1 VVKQRDYLMDQQR
14 EEIATEAK
22 LKEKNT

>member
-1 VVKQRDYLMDQQR
+1 MYEVVVKQRDYLMDQQR
-14 EEIATEAK
+14 EEAK